1 MGVVLSVSAVS
12 KRFGAQPL
20 FENLTLA
27 IHDGQRIGLTGPN
40 GAGKSTL
47 VKILAGLEP
56 PDSGARS
63 VRKQAVIAYVEQD
76 SFFPEGIS
84 VREVLEHA
92 LREAPLTP
100 EEKNLRIE
108 MEASRAGLN
117 DFDMP
122 AASLSGGWRK
132 RLSIV
137 AGLVREPAVILLD
150 EPTNHLDIDGII
162 WLQGALKSA
171 ECAALF
177 ISHDRYFLEQ
187 VATHMGEINKTYPD
201 GIYFVEGNYTRFLER
216 RADFLLAQQRYQES
230 LASRVRREIEWLRR
244 GAKARTTKAK
254 ARIDEANRLIDELAE
269 VSGRNAERATAGLA
283 MNASQRQ
290 TKRLIS
296 AQKITKRYSRLL
308 FENLDVTL
316 TAGMRL
322 GLVGGNGC
330 GKSTLLRILAGEI
343 PPDSGLVERAEHL
356 KIVVLDQNRRLTDE
370 TVTLRRALCEAG
382 DTVIFQGRPIHVVA
396 WAKRFLF
403 QEEQLVQP
411 VAQLSG
417 GERARVLL
425 ANLMLQPADVLFLD
439 EPTNDLDI
447 PTLEVLEENLLDF
460 SGAMVLVTHDRY
472 LLDRIANTVLALNGD
487 GTAGLY
493 AEYSQWEQDRAKPSV
508 RKETAKPTAAPP
520 APPKKKTKLSYLD
533 QREWDS
539 IEDRIH
545 AAEAELEAAHFSEI
559 EAKQAAVDALYQR
572 WAELEGKLNS

>member
-1 MGVVLSVSAVS
+1 MGVVLSASAVS

-56 PDSGARS
+56 PDSGTRS

-92 LREAPLTP
+92 LREAPLSAQ
-100 EEKNLRIE
+100 EKTVRIE

-117 DFDMP
+117 DFDMQ
-122 AASLSGGWRK
+122 AAALSGGWRK

-162 WLQGALKSA
+162 WLQGALKQA

-201 GIYFVEGNYTRFLER
+201 GMYFVEGNYTKFLER
-216 RADFLLAQQRYQES
+216 RGDFLMAQQRNQES
-230 LASRVRREIEWLRR
+230 LQARVRREIEWLRR

-254 ARIDEANRLIDELAE
+254 ARVDEANRLIDELAE
-269 VSGRNAERATAGLA
+269 VSDRNAERATAGVN
-283 MNASQRQ
+283 MTASKRQ
-290 TKRLIS
+290 TKRLIVGEGL
-296 AQKITKRYSRLL
+296 AKGYGGRTL
-308 FENLDVTL
+308 FESLDVTL

-322 GLVGGNGC
+322 ALVGGNGC
-330 GKSTLLRILAGEI
+330 GKSTLLRILCGDIEA
-343 PPDSGLVERAEHL
+343 DSGTVERAEHL
-356 KIVVLDQNRRLTDE
+356 KIVTLDQNRRLTDE
-370 TVTLRRALCEAG
+370 TVTLRRALCDAG
-382 DTVIFQGRPIHVVA
+382 DTVTFQGRPIHVIA

-447 PTLEVLEENLLDF
+447 PTLEVLEENLLAF
-460 SGAMVLVTHDRY
+460 TGAMVLVTHDRY

-487 GTAGLY
+487 GTWGTF
-493 AEYSQWEQDRAKPSV
+493 AEYSQWEQERARPSSK
-508 RKETAKPTAAPP
+508 KETVKQTTAAPP
-520 APPKKKTKLSYLD
+520 VKKKVKLSYMD
-533 QREWDS
+533 QREWDGL
-539 IEDRIH
+539 EVKIH
-545 AAEAELEAAHFSEI
+545 EAEAAVAAADYTQHEAL
-559 EAKQAAVDALYQR
+559 QAEVDRLYHR
-572 WAELEGKLNS
+572 WAELEGKLKN

>member
-1 MGVVLSVSAVS
+1 MGVVLSASAVS

-56 PDSGARS
+56 PDSGTRS

-92 LREAPLTP
+92 LRGAPLSDQ
-100 EEKNLRIE
+100 EKTVRIE

-117 DFDMP
+117 DFDMQ
-122 AASLSGGWRK
+122 AAALSGGWRK

-162 WLQGALKSA
+162 WLQGALKQA

-201 GIYFVEGNYTRFLER
+201 GMYFVEGNYTKFLER
-216 RADFLLAQQRYQES
+216 RGDFLMAQQRYQES
-230 LASRVRREIEWLRR
+230 LQARVRREIEWLRR

-254 ARIDEANRLIDELAE
+254 ARVDEANRLIDELAE
-269 VSGRNAERATAGLA
+269 VSDRNAERATAGVN
-283 MNASQRQ
+283 MTASKRQ
-290 TKRLIS
+290 TKRLIVGEGL
-296 AQKITKRYSRLL
+296 AKGYGGRTL
-308 FENLDVTL
+308 FEGLDVTL

-322 GLVGGNGC
+322 ALVGGNGC
-330 GKSTLLRILAGEI
+330 GKSTLLRILCGDIAA
-343 PPDSGLVERAEHL
+343 DSGTVERAEHL
-356 KIVVLDQNRRLTDE
+356 KIVTLDQNRRLTDE
-370 TVTLRRALCEAG
+370 TVTLRRALCDAG
-382 DTVIFQGRPIHVVA
+382 DTVTFQGRPIHVIA

-447 PTLEVLEENLLDF
+447 PTLEVLEENLLAF
-460 SGAMVLVTHDRY
+460 TGAMVLVTHDRY

-487 GTAGLY
+487 GTWGTF
-493 AEYSQWEQDRAKPSV
+493 AEYAQWEQERARPTSK
-508 RKETAKPTAAPP
+508 KEFAKQMTAAPP
-520 APPKKKTKLSYLD
+520 VKKKVKLSYMD
-533 QREWDS
+533 QREWDGL
-539 IEDRIH
+539 EAKIH
-545 AAEAELEAAHFSEI
+545 QAEAAVAAADYTQHQTL
-559 EAKQAAVDALYQR
+559 QAEVDRLYQR
-572 WAELEGKLNS
+572 WTELEGKLKN

>member
-1 MGVVLSVSAVS
+1 
-12 KRFGAQPL
+12 
-20 FENLTLA
+20 
-27 IHDGQRIGLTGPN
+27 
-40 GAGKSTL
+40 
-47 VKILAGLEP
+47 
-56 PDSGARS
+56 
-63 VRKQAVIAYVEQD
+63 
-76 SFFPEGIS
+76 
-84 VREVLEHA
+84 
-92 LREAPLTP
+92 
-100 EEKNLRIE
+100 
-108 MEASRAGLN
+108 
-117 DFDMP
+117 
-122 AASLSGGWRK
+122 
-132 RLSIV
+132 
-137 AGLVREPAVILLD
+137 
-150 EPTNHLDIDGII
+150 
-162 WLQGALKSA
+162 
-171 ECAALF
+171 
-177 ISHDRYFLEQ
+177 
-187 VATHMGEINKTYPD
+187 
-201 GIYFVEGNYTRFLER
+201 
-216 RADFLLAQQRYQES
+216 
-230 LASRVRREIEWLRR
+230 
-244 GAKARTTKAK
+244 
-254 ARIDEANRLIDELAE
+254 
-269 VSGRNAERATAGLA
+269 

-296 AQKITKRYSRLL
+296 AQKISKRYSRLL

-545 AAEAELEAAHFSEI
+545 AAEAELEAAHFSEL